1 MDIDEKILVVE
12 FGSQYSHLIVRR
24 IRGLGVYSELIYPED
39 IPYKMD
45 ESVKGIVLSGGP
57 MSIYDH
63 GSPKIDREILD
74 SLDIPILGICY
85 GHQLIAHL
93 YGGKVEKGR
102 YGEYGG
108 VEFKILD
115 IDPIVDG
122 LPKTSRV
129 WMSHKDFVT
138 EPPPGFRNIGSTEYS
153 RYAALANDERKIYT
167 LQFHPEVS
175 HTEYG
180 DMILGNFIY
189 KICGCRGGYD
199 PYTLIEDFIKK
210 YSRYSDENVLMAVSG
225 GVDST
230 VTAFILR
237 EIFGDNLHL
246 VYIDTGFTRE
256 KDRVFVARFFEDHGF
271 SNIHIL
277 DRRELFLSNLMGIG
291 EPEEKRRI
299 FSHLYFQV
307 LNEFTSQLER
317 EYGRFRFLG
326 QGTLYPDVVESGKA
340 SKYTDRI
347 KSHHNVAYSELSR
360 LERLEPLKYLYKDEV
375 RRVAEKLGL
384 PREVYLKHPF
394 PGPGYLVRIV
404 GEVNFEKLN
413 IVKKADEIVEDVL
426 RKHGIY
432 YDIWQAFAAV
442 LPVKT
447 VGVKG
452 DMRSYEYPV
461 VVRIVESL
469 DGMTA
474 KHSRVPYEI
483 LDEISKRILDEVEG
497 VNRVL
502 YDLSDKPPSTIEYE

>member
-1 MDIDEKILVVE
+1 MDIKEKILVIE

-24 IRGLGVYSELIYPED
+24 IRNLGVYSELIYPED
-39 IPYKMD
+39 IKSKID
-45 ESVKGIVLSGGP
+45 DSVRGVILSGGP
-57 MSIYDH
+57 MSIYDP
-63 GSPKIDREILD
+63 GSPKIDRHQLD
-74 SLDIPILGICY
+74 SINRPILGICY
-85 GHQLIAHL
+85 GHQLIAYL
-93 YGGKVEKGR
+93 YGGRVEKGR

-108 VEFKILD
+108 VIFKIYGD
-115 IDPIVDG
+115 HPILEG
-122 LPKTSRV
+122 LPKVSRV
-129 WMSHKDFVT
+129 WMSHRDFVVDIP
-138 EPPPGFRNIGSTEYS
+138 EGFRNIGSTEYT
-153 RYAALANDERKIYT
+153 RYAALVNEEKKIYT

-180 DMILGNFIY
+180 EKILGNFIY

-199 PYTLIEDFIKK
+199 PYQIIQDFIES

-230 VTAFILR
+230 VAAFILR
-237 EIFGDNLHL
+237 EVFGDNLHL
-246 VYIDTGFTRE
+246 VFIDTGFTRDD
-256 KDRVFVARFFEDHGF
+256 DRIFVARFFEENGF

-277 DRRELFLSNLMGIG
+277 DRRELFINNLIG
-291 EPEEKRRI
+291 VYDPEEKRRI
-299 FSHLYFQV
+299 FSQLYFEV
-307 LNEFTSQLER
+307 LNRFTKDLES

-326 QGTLYPDVVESGKA
+326 QGTLYPDIVESGAA

-347 KSHHNVAYSELSR
+347 KSHHNVAYSQLSK
-360 LERLEPLKYLYKDEV
+360 LERIEPLKYLYKDEV
-375 RRVAEKLGL
+375 RRVAKRLGI
-384 PREVYLKHPF
+384 PREVYMKHPF

-404 GEVNFEKLN
+404 GEVNREKLR
-413 IVKKADEIVEDVL
+413 IVKEADKIVEDVL
-426 RKHGIY
+426 RRYGVY
-432 YDIWQAFAAV
+432 YDIWQAFAAI

-452 DMRSYEYPV
+452 DTRTYEYSV

-474 KHSRVPYEI
+474 IHSRVPYKI

-497 VNRVL
+497 VNRVF